1 MNWNLIQFCRY
12 EDREVSEMLFK
23 SDSSNESE
31 TSFVMTTPELIKLEK
46 ERKKHEKTMAIKR
59 DGIDREIEILEE
71 SNLSSGQKEIMISRR
86 QEELI
91 RMEERFQHLDDVMS
105 NKQIK
110 TAINH
115 HYTVRDDVDQYKY
128 SINGHGVSPWM
139 RNDKQDWYRTQT
151 TQVEGIDHPVLRF
164 FHTGDFAKFIKL
176 QALVFISEVKHDLFR
191 DDPEI
196 SDKEL
201 IEKFQDFLNVQIGN
215 Q

>member
-1 MNWNLIQFCRY
+1 
-12 EDREVSEMLFK
+12 MLFK

-31 TSFVMTTPELIKLEK
+31 TSFVMTTPVLIKLEK

-151 TQVEGIDHPVLRF
+151 TQVEGIDHPVLQF
-164 FHTGDFAKFIKL
+164 FNTSDFTKYIYQKSQMFIKL
-176 QALVFISEVKHDLFR
+176 VKDDLFR
-191 DDPEI
+191 NDPEI
-196 SDKEL
+196 TDQEL
-201 IEKFQDFLNVQIGN
+201 IEKFQEFLNLHVRN